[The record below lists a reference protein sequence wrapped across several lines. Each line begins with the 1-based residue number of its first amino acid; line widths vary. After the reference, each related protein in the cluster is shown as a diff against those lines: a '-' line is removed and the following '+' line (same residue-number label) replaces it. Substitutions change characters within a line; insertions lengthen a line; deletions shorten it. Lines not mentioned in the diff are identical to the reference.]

1 MKFSPS
7 YDTINNFIWVCGVAS
22 VLAFREISLSDNAL
36 SVWLSTGVLV
46 ATVALPAFLVYR
58 QWRSKRQVEDKVRM
72 SNQILLSDIQI
83 LAKSNSELLEDAIAL
98 RCAQLGLGHGPGG

>member
-1 MKFSPS
+1 M
-7 YDTINNFIWVCGVAS
+7 
-22 VLAFREISLSDNAL
+22 LAFREISLSDNAL

-46 ATVALPAFLVYR
+46 AAVALPAFLVYR

-83 LAKSNSELLEDAIAL
+83 LAKSNSDLLEDAIAP

>member
-1 MKFSPS
+1 
-7 YDTINNFIWVCGVAS
+7 VAS

-36 SVWLSTGVLV
+36 SVWFSTGVLV
-46 ATVALPAFLVYR
+46 AAVALPAFLVYR

-98 RCAQLGLGHGPGG
+98 RRAQLGLGHGPGE